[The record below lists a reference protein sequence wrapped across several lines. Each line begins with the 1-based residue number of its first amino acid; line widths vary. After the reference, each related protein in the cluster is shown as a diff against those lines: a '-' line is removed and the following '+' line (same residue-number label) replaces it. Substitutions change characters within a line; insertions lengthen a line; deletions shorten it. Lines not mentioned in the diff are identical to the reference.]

1 MAKHGCVL
9 SSSAACRCW
18 SSTSVA
24 GGRHLWRCDDGDN
37 ALEDGDGV
45 GVAAEVAVDGG
56 SGWARWG
63 PLWAS
68 CAASRVSWRGEAAVT
83 AGAGGGGC
91 HGGLRD
97 GVRE

>member
-1 MAKHGCVL
+1 MAKHGVCVVEL
-9 SSSAACRCW
+9 GSLPLLVVDL
-18 SSTSVA
+18 VA

-68 CAASRVSWRGEAAVT
+68 CAASRVSGRGEAAVT
-83 AGAGGGGC
+83 AGAGGG
-91 HGGLRD
+91 R
-97 GVRE
+97 